1 MAEYASNDVDK
12 TARRLTWH
20 FKQTFKDDDLTR
32 THPTFLWAFRASR
45 NWPVVKDLIPF
56 MRNRLES
63 EEQAIQKHVL
73 SRGVVM
79 DKETELQTDFD
90 TLFKQLFCVTAQ
102 ELSDELRQPLSDL
115 GTLYDD
121 VLATAIPVSRLSR
134 AMGRSS
140 LRTGKGQLIF
150 SVRQLQKHEAN
161 RFSSN
166 GFRFATIEHVTST
179 LSRRIHV
186 PEVTLVEHL
195 RDMRDYASSSRGFGE
210 GVHLISYVMRP
221 TVQDHFEILTT
232 KGTGNPL
239 PSATLPIKRLSVQ
252 HLDLISHMEG
262 WSMVTCLKYLQSKAA
277 QQTDKNMEAFRENL
291 AHGIMTLA
299 KSFPENMRLAATF
312 SSRPLLAPC
321 RSALRRSEES
331 NLASQCTLLTFCV
344 VAPLDTQVPNPDF
357 TFTPFRL
364 FRVQQQVNDVIA
376 DRDGFSR
383 ELNQEFFCTDV
394 RSNSSVTE
402 SDIKSTARSAILKL
416 WPSRKHHAP
425 ASGHSQESLVE
436 TNTVLGDITV
446 QKEVRVDV
454 TRINE
459 NAAQNVGHT
468 HDAVIAAGDA
478 ITTPATYV
486 DELYSLCYAPGIRL
500 RPDSSLHALTAA
512 RNSDKS

>member
-1 MAEYASNDVDK
+1 
-12 TARRLTWH
+12 
-20 FKQTFKDDDLTR
+20 
-32 THPTFLWAFRASR
+32 
-45 NWPVVKDLIPF
+45 
-56 MRNRLES
+56 
-63 EEQAIQKHVL
+63 
-73 SRGVVM
+73 M

-90 TLFKQLFCVTAQ
+90 TLFKHLFCVSAQ

-115 GTLYDD
+115 GTLYDN
-121 VLATAIPVSRLSR
+121 VLSTAIPVSRLSR

-161 RFSSN
+161 RFSSL
-166 GFRFATIEHVTST
+166 GFRFATIEHVTAT

-186 PEVTLVEHL
+186 PEASLAEHL

-239 PSATLPIKRLSVQ
+239 PSSTLPMKRLSVE

-262 WSMVTCLKYLQSKAA
+262 WSMITCLKYLQSKAA
-277 QQTDKNMEAFRENL
+277 QQTDANMETFRENL
-291 AHGIMTLA
+291 LHGIMTLA
-299 KSFPENMRLAATF
+299 KSFPEDMRSAASF
-312 SSRPLLAPC
+312 SARPLLAPC
-321 RSALRRSEES
+321 RTALRQSEERQQ
-331 NLASQCTLLTFCV
+331 APQCTLLSFCV

-357 TFTPFRL
+357 CFTPFRL

-402 SDIKSTARSAILKL
+402 SDVMSTTRSTILKL
-416 WPSRKHHAP
+416 WPSRKHFTSA
-425 ASGHSQESLVE
+425 ASGHSRESLVE
-436 TNTVLGDITV
+436 APVLGDITV

-454 TRINE
+454 TRLNE
-459 NAAQNVGHT
+459 NAAQNMGHS

-500 RPDSSLHALTAA
+500 RPDSSLHAMTAA
-512 RNSDKS
+512 RKSDLS